1 MLLSHWLSHFFW
13 ARVEKPSRVSSC
25 IADTQTL
32 SHTDLHL
39 HIDWDSFILKKMIG
53 QKSIKLFF
61 SPTCKKRELDK
72 LSRSEDVCDVS
83 KYTSVVMVTD
93 ELVTCY

>member
-32 SHTDLHL
+32 SHRSTFTHRLG
-39 HIDWDSFILKKMIG
+39 FIYPEKMIG